1 MAGVATQSKQR
12 TLVCITG
19 PESSGKTVL
28 ATQLGH
34 HFTAPVAA
42 EFSREWLQRRVGRY
56 TEHSLSVIAA
66 GQLTNERKAIQQSSD
81 APVTVADTDIQVLE
95 VWWWVRFASPA
106 WQRRYALRAPPRRL
120 YPMWLQSAL
129 RRRTPRCYLLAVP
142 DLAWEPDPLRESAGE
157 RQQLFDHYRRVLQ
170 RDGLRFTTVQG
181 HGPSRLQQALQGLE
195 HLGLEESSHV

>member
-1 MAGVATQSKQR
+1 MATQLKQR

-19 PESSGKTVL
+19 PESSGKTMLV
-28 ATQLGH
+28 TQLGQL
-34 HFTAPVAA
+34 FAAPVAF
-42 EFSREWLQRRVGRY
+42 EFSREWLHRRGGRY
-56 TEHSLSVIAA
+56 TQHSLPVIAA
-66 GQLTNERKAIQQSSD
+66 GQLANERKAIQQASD

-120 YPMWLQSAL
+120 YPTWLQSAL

-142 DLAWEPDPLRESAGE
+142 DLAWEPDPLRESAGQ

-170 RDGLRFTTVQG
+170 RDGLRFASVQG
-181 HGPSRLQQALQGLE
+181 RGAARLQQALQGLKC
-195 HLGLEESSHV
+195 LGYVED